1 MFRRPTR
8 DIRAQV
14 CDVSKDTS
22 LRRGVMVYLP
32 RYYSLASGGALNV
45 VTISKQHV
53 RDFYDARM
61 SRDPKVIARFLHD
74 EVEWSIAGPVD
85 LIPFCGQWRGKAAA
99 IDVMCRVAP
108 SCITVSKFI
117 IDELLVDG
125 DRAAVFNRITSTQTR
140 TGRTISYQRAEFFVF
155 HDGKILSYRS
165 IMDSF
170 DIAEQVLGH
179 EIDLTPT
186 VQLLQGPKLA
196 RA

>member
-1 MFRRPTR
+1 MPVT
-8 DIRAQV
+8 
-14 CDVSKDTS
+14 VSKQ
-22 LRRGVMVYLP
+22 L
-32 RYYSLASGGALNV
+32 
-45 VTISKQHV
+45 V

-61 SRDPKVIARFLHD
+61 SRDPDIIGRFLQD
-74 EVEWSIAGPVD
+74 DVDWLITGPVD

-125 DRAAVFNRITSTQTR
+125 DHAAVFNRITSTQTR
-140 TGRTISYQRAEFFVF
+140 TKRTISYQRAEFFRF
-155 HDGKILSYRS
+155 RDGKIATYRS

-186 VQLLQGPKLA
+186 VKILA
-196 RA
+196 APSVAPA